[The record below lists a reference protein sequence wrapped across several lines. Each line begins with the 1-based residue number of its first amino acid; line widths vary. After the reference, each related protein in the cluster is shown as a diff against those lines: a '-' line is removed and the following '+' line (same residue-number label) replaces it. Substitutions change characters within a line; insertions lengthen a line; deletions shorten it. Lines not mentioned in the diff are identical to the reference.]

1 MNDVSVPRGFLR
13 FSKAISRL
21 EEGMW
26 GGLPQPDAVRNVKR
40 TFKKASI
47 GFGPWREK
55 AGQRLTAAV
64 RRGELVV
71 YVLLNSR
78 APLTNRALA
87 CRSQDRIEPVPVS
100 VLRRLIAPRKSL
112 PDHPIRPS
120 IMTADGNEKLLEFL
134 TSGLLVVRAND
145 FDAWYR
151 SERAKRKWPSQ
162 KHSQR
167 SGIGR
172 ASRQSDAVRNA
183 VVGLVRDGKWTAKNG
198 IAMLRRLLVED
209 SIAREVPSPDTLV
222 RLIDQL
228 HCETGES
235 EFFRAKRSRRRWM

>member
-1 MNDVSVPRGFLR
+1 MNDMSVPCGFLP
-13 FSKAISRL
+13 FSEAIRRL

-26 GGLPQPDAVRNVKR
+26 GGLPQPDAVRKIKR

-47 GFGPWREK
+47 GFGRWREK

-71 YVLLNSR
+71 YVLPKPR
-78 APLTNRALA
+78 APFTNRSLA
-87 CRSQDRIEPVPVS
+87 RRSPEKIEPVPVS

-120 IMTADGNEKLLEFL
+120 IKTAGGNEKLFAFL

-145 FDAWYR
+145 FDAWYQ

-172 ASRQSDAVRNA
+172 PTTQSDAVRNP
-183 VVGLVRDGKWTAKNG
+183 VIGLVRDGKWTAKDG
-198 IAMLRRLLVED
+198 IAMLRRLLVEA
-209 SIAREVPSPDTLV
+209 SSASEVPSPDTLE
-222 RLIDQL
+222 RLVDQL

-235 EFFRAKRSRRRWM
+235 EFFRPKRSRRKWM